1 MRKKLKFFLAG
12 AAVLALP
19 AISVSCLYENDK
31 TIKFARTFLNENAI
45 LEKQKSMPKH
55 QNLVVQKFLDAL
67 YSSNLLTYTF
77 SDFDYRIKANI
88 SGFSLT
94 QKINGSS
101 VSATED
107 EIRKALEEFLK
118 DTPFYASY
126 LVNKNTKNDYLKFSN
141 DTVKRV
147 NFSVPQGIFNTI
159 PTFIFNPIEEK
170 YKSEFLT
177 LSDFQNNIE
186 KAYQMARSIFRE
198 FSFFINKEE
207 DNKAAA
213 EPEKFQS
220 VLGINSGFGATYLID
235 GVNPSTRG
243 KDDGFKVLDSDT
255 LDDPEL
261 QKLFLSDYQRFV
273 SLYPHLLFFESIT
286 SVRNRITSAQASI
299 EAIEKTIS
307 STSNSAQRQSL
318 SQSLKSFQDIKD
330 AAEKQIEKFN
340 SDRQEMKNLSDELVA
355 LNNSTNA
362 DENLKKQKQDELDKL
377 VAFYQEDIDKIKSK
391 FARNSRNSFTDI
403 YHLNELFAKILFTF
417 GAYKTQIIR
426 GSYQED
432 DPANPGETKKQT
444 IWWLEVF
451 DYKDSKWKIIDV
463 YKDYLM
469 VDKLGEENSSNNVLN
484 NLNYKVQLYISLP
497 SNYKIDSEFKDI
509 AHIKSNIQ

>member
-1 MRKKLKFFLAG
+1 MRKKLKFFLVG

-31 TIKFARTFLNENAI
+31 TIKFARAFLNENAI

-77 SDFDYRIKANI
+77 SDFDYRIKY
-88 SGFSLT
+88 SLRNW
-94 QKINGSS
+94 KINSFNS
-101 VSATED
+101 VVT
-107 EIRKALEEFLK
+107 
-118 DTPFYASY
+118 
-126 LVNKNTKNDYLKFSN
+126 
-141 DTVKRV
+141 
-147 NFSVPQGIFNTI
+147 
-159 PTFIFNPIEEK
+159 
-170 YKSEFLT
+170 EFLT

-207 DNKAAA
+207 DNKVAT

-330 AAEKQIEKFN
+330 TAEKQIEKFI

-426 GSYQED
+426 GSYQEA